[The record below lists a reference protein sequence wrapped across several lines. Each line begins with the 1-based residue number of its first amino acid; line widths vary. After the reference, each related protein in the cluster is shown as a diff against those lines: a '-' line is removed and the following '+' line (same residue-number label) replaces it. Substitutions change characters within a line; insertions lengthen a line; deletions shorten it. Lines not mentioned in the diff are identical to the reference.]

1 MYSYVAA
8 HPEAG
13 LAALASLVS
22 IVVSIVALVY
32 SIKSAKTATR
42 SAKAAEESNEHSKKS
57 ADAADVTGKI
67 TQASFE
73 NEAKRNKARV
83 YWMLYRIH
91 TLMDA
96 AALRRELFDLSPIQ
110 DFLHIYGHTLDPA
123 DRDNIQN
130 ALNGMELLVAREMP
144 SDPGE
149 LELQEKIH
157 RCVMEAAMALREEW
171 MGRPT

>member
-1 MYSYVAA
+1 MDLTAFM
-8 HPEAG
+8 EAN
-13 LAALASLVS
+13 LAAVIAGIALLVSLV
-22 IVVSIVALVY
+22 ALY
-32 SIKSAKTATR
+32 QSKR
-42 SAKAAEESNEHSKKS
+42 SADAAGRSAVAAEESNQHSKKS

-73 NEAKRNKARV
+73 NEAKRNKARA

-110 DFLHIYGHTLDPA
+110 DFLHLYGHTLDPS

-130 ALNGMELLVAREMP
+130 ALNGMERLVAREMP
-144 SDPGE
+144 SDPDD

-157 RCVMEAAMALREEW
+157 RCVMEATMALREEW
-171 MGRPT
+171 M